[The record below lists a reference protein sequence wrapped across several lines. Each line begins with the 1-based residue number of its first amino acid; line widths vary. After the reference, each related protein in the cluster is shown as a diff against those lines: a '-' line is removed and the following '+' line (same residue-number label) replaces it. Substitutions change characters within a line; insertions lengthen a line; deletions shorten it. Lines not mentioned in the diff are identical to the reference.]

1 MSGVLDVAGF
11 GVVGVLLVIA
21 AWAVIDAVR
30 RPRAAWREIGR
41 SKGLWLLGM
50 IVGTYFLFGLIFVL
64 LYLGGV
70 RRELQELETEK
81 ET

>member
-1 MSGVLDVAGF
+1 MRRLLDIAGF
-11 GVVGVLLVIA
+11 AVVGVLVLVA
-21 AWAVIDAVR
+21 AWAAVDAAR
-30 RPRAAWREIGR
+30 RPRDAWREIGR

-70 RRELQELETEK
+70 RRELQEIQT
-81 ET
+81 